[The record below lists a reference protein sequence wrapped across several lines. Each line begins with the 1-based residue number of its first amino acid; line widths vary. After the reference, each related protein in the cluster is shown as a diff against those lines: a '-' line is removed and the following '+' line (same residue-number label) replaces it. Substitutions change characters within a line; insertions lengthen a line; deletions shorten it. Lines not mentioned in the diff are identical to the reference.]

1 MIFPLTR
8 RARPLRRAAGLA
20 ASAVAAM
27 TLASCALFHP
37 AGVTD
42 IHLVA
47 INDFH
52 GNLEASKFTYTPT
65 GETEERSMTAGGID
79 TLGAAL
85 QAWRRDDPQLV
96 LVGAGDLVGGSPAI
110 SSMWADE
117 PTIGAMNRLG
127 LRVSAVGNHEFD
139 GGRAELLRQQ
149 KGGCVSPRPEKACK
163 LEPTFGG
170 AQFSYLAANVIDMAT
185 NKPFLPAYSI
195 QEAHGVKIA
204 FIGAVL
210 KDTADMSLASGIA
223 GLRFADEAD
232 SINRVLPELRQQG
245 VNVFVVLIHQ
255 GGRTV
260 DQFDEPNCEHLTG
273 DIVDIVKRLDPAIR
287 LVISGHSH
295 KGYLCK
301 VDGRV
306 VTQSE
311 KEGHLLG
318 RITLSVDSAT
328 NAVRDISVRNV
339 VMTPGAYPPAPELD
353 AYLKSVRAR
362 SDAVLARPIA
372 HLAVAKVERGK
383 DLPIESA
390 LGELVADGMLKAGRP
405 FGAQIAFQN
414 RGGVRGDLEA
424 NPDRTA
430 TIGQLQKVLP
440 FSNTLVVMNLTGAQ
454 IRTLLEEQWAEGRG
468 DTRGLLQVSEGFSYA
483 WDATRPDGHKLLP
496 DSVTLNGAPLVDDS
510 SYRVATNNFL
520 GEGGDYFP
528 VFKQGSNRANTG
540 IRDIDIL
547 TAYLVAREQS
557 GHPAGS
563 EQPLG
568 RIKRIDEATEQ
579 P

>member
-1 MIFPLTR
+1 MTSTFIAWPRWRL
-8 RARPLRRAAGLA
+8 AA
-20 ASAVAAM
+20 ASAIAA
-27 TLASCALFHP
+27 LALAACATPHRD
-37 AGVTD
+37 GVTD

-52 GNLEASKFTYTPT
+52 GNLEASSFTYTGRDKQEHT
-65 GETEERSMTAGGID
+65 IVAGGID
-79 TLGAAL
+79 ALGAAL
-85 QAWRRDDPQLV
+85 QAWRKEDDQLL

-127 LRVSAVGNHEFD
+127 LRVSSVGNHEFD
-139 GGRAELLRQQ
+139 GGRQELLRQQ
-149 KGGCVSPRPEKACK
+149 KGGCASTRPEKACK

-170 AQFSYLAANVIDMAT
+170 AQFSYLAANVIDMVT

-195 QEAHGVKIA
+195 QEVHGVKIA

-260 DQFDEPNCEHLTG
+260 DQFDQPDCEHLTG

-295 KGYLCK
+295 KGDLCK
-301 VDGRV
+301 VDGRFL
-306 VTQSE
+306 TQSE

-318 RITLSVDSAT
+318 RITLSVDNAS

-339 VMTPGAYPPAPELD
+339 IMTPGEYPPAPELD
-353 AYLKSVRAR
+353 AYLKTVRAR

-372 HLAVAKVERGK
+372 HLAVVKVKRGK

-390 LGELVADGMLKAGRP
+390 LGG
-405 FGAQIAFQN
+405 
-414 RGGVRGDLEA
+414 
-424 NPDRTA
+424 
-430 TIGQLQKVLP
+430 
-440 FSNTLVVMNLTGAQ
+440 
-454 IRTLLEEQWAEGRG
+454 
-468 DTRGLLQVSEGFSYA
+468 
-483 WDATRPDGHKLLP
+483 
-496 DSVTLNGAPLVDDS
+496 
-510 SYRVATNNFL
+510 
-520 GEGGDYFP
+520 
-528 VFKQGSNRANTG
+528 
-540 IRDIDIL
+540 
-547 TAYLVAREQS
+547 
-557 GHPAGS
+557 
-563 EQPLG
+563 
-568 RIKRIDEATEQ
+568 
-579 P
+579 

>member
-1 MIFPLTR
+1 MIFSLTR
-8 RARPLRRAAGLA
+8 RAAVLA
-20 ASAVAAM
+20 ATFA
-27 TLASCALFHP
+27 LASCASWQHS
-37 AGVTD
+37 GVTD

-47 INDFH
+47 LNDFH
-52 GNLEASKFTYTPT
+52 GNLEASKFKYTPA
-65 GETEERSMTAGGID
+65 GQTEELSVTAGGID

-85 QAWRRDDPQLV
+85 QAWRKEDDQLLV
-96 LVGAGDLVGGSPAI
+96 VGAGDLVGGSPAM

-139 GGRAELLRQQ
+139 GGRAELMRQQ
-149 KGGCVSPRPEKACK
+149 KGGCASPRPEKACK

-170 AQFSYLAANVIDMAT
+170 AQFSYLAANVFDMVT
-185 NKPFLPAYSI
+185 NQPFLPAYSI
-195 QEAHGVKIA
+195 EEVHGIKVG

-232 SINRVLPELRQQG
+232 SINRVLPELHRQG
-245 VNVFVVLIHQ
+245 VDVFVVLIHQ

-260 DQFDEPNCEHLTG
+260 DQFDQPDCAHLTG

-318 RITLSVDSAT
+318 RITVSVDNAT
-328 NAVRDISVRNV
+328 HAVRDISARNV
-339 VMTPGAYPPAPELD
+339 VMVPGVYAPAPELD
-353 AYLKSVRAR
+353 AYLASVRAR
-362 SDAVLARPIA
+362 SDAVLTRPIA
-372 HLAVAKVERGK
+372 HLAVNKVERGK

-390 LGELVADGMLKAGRP
+390 LGELVADGMLRAGRP

-414 RGGVRGDLEA
+414 RGGVRGDLEVNA
-424 NPDRTA
+424 DRTA

-440 FSNTLVVMNLTGAQ
+440 FANTLVVMNLTGAQ
-454 IRTLLEEQWAEGRG
+454 IRALLEQQWLDGRG
-468 DTRGLLQVSEGFSYA
+468 ETRGLLQVSNGFRYA
-483 WDATRPDGHKLLP
+483 WDDSRPEGQKVLP

-520 GEGGDYFP
+520 AEGGDYFP
-528 VFKQGSNRANTG
+528 VFKQGGNRARTDL
-540 IRDIDIL
+540 RDIDML
-547 TAYLVAREQS
+547 SAYLLACEQA
-557 GHPAGS
+557 GKPAGAAA
-563 EQPLG
+563 PAG
-568 RIKRIDEATEQ
+568 RITRVDQAHADQ